1 MVKDTKRE
9 ERIAKWH
16 MKRSVST
23 ERIKLLWTEIK
34 AILEKYEG
42 IGCGDSEPDIVLQGM
57 LYAMSFDV
65 PVQVPTSPLAYRL
78 YKDSSDP
85 KKWNKCAAELSA
97 IMKEIKKEF
106 KTFYGFVATDDLY
119 EWMKVDC
126 WRHCDE

>member
-16 MKRSVST
+16 LKRSVST

-85 KKWNKCAAELSA
+85 KKWNKCAAELSVV
-97 IMKEIKKEF
+97 MKQIKKEF
-106 KTFYGFVATDDLY
+106 RTFYAVPETPELH
-119 EWMKVDC
+119 EWLKVEC
-126 WRHCDE
+126 WRYCRK